1 MQSLFTLCTVNL
13 QPFTQLA
20 EGLLP
25 RAARRGAEDQLGVE
39 LPVLGDVPGLLHAS
53 VDQRVVVLQVG
64 AEALSH
70 QSGPGDVLGHT
81 LGADGPEGEI
91 FRVEGV
97 LVLHALDDGAGDE
110 EEDLCMLVLCLTLGD
125 IREDR

>member
-1 MQSLFTLCTVNL
+1 MHAVIRKNQLYSCASNAHAYERASSKSPKNTRRMQSLFTLCTVNL

-25 RAARRGAEDQLGVE
+25 RAACRGAEDQLGVE
-39 LPVLGDVPGLLHAS
+39 LPVLRDVPGLLHAS

-70 QSGPGDVLGHT
+70 QSGPGD
-81 LGADGPEGEI
+81 
-91 FRVEGV
+91 
-97 LVLHALDDGAGDE
+97 
-110 EEDLCMLVLCLTLGD
+110 
-125 IREDR
+125 